1 MNRYICT
8 KCSLYCY
15 SAASLETMRD
25 DHCPYPGCGGRIVPA
40 PEVQQAGHIR
50 QEIKRRCGL
59 IADGQKE
66 DTL

>member
-15 SAASLETMRD
+15 SAASLKAMRD
-25 DHCPYPGCGGRIVPA
+25 DHCPYPGCGGHIVPA
-40 PEVQQAGHIR
+40 PEDQQTGQLQ
-50 QEIKRRCGL
+50 QEIKRHRGL

>member
-1 MNRYICT
+1 MGGGKVNRYICT

-40 PEVQQAGHIR
+40 PEEKQTGQRAPI
-50 QEIKRRCGL
+50 GL
-59 IADGQKE
+59 DAYKKIPLSE
-66 DTL
+66 